1 MKVIVDTCIWS
12 VAFKKKDKRNAE
24 IVRELSELV
33 DEGRICLIG
42 PIKQEILS
50 AYKDK
55 EKFDKIREN
64 LQNFENELIIDE
76 DYVNAARLYCECR
89 SNGVQGSHIDFLIC
103 AVSLRTQYSIFT
115 KDKDFLSYKKWLPIE
130 LYEPRG

>member
-1 MKVIVDTCIWS
+1 MVS
-12 VAFKKKDKRNAE
+12 
-24 IVRELSELV
+24 ELSELV

-64 LQNFENELIIDE
+64 LESFENEKIIDE
-76 DYVNAARLYCECR
+76 DYVSAARLYCECR

-115 KDKDFLSYKKWLPIE
+115 KDKDFLSYKSWLPIE
-130 LYEPRG
+130 IYESRH